1 MSWVKIAEKS
11 PATGQNWIVTMTHEK
26 LNLLNL
32 MPTSQIVSGLHKR
45 NEMRELRQ
53 LFTRA
58 VSNSAIAIEG
68 VRLLADNDRVWMA
81 TRKDAKD
88 TFFLMVKERN
98 C

>member
-11 PATGQNWIVTMTHEK
+11 LATGQNWIVTMTHEK

-32 MPTSQIVSGLHKR
+32 MPTPQIVSGLHKR

-53 LFTRA
+53 LFARA